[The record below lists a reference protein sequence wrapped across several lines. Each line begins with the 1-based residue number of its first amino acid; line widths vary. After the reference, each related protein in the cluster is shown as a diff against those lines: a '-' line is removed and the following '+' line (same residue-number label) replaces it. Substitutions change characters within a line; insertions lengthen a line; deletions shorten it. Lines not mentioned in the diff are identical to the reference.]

1 MTATATV
8 NTKGLVGQII
18 GEGRYDLRER
28 LGGGS
33 MGYVY
38 RAFDRRLETDVV
50 VKIPRKHKLENPDSL
65 RRFRQESKFLVKLNH
80 PHVVSIL
87 DVGEYDGVPFF
98 VMLFINGGSLRS
110 RQKNELGIQKPLPPV
125 SLRRWLLEI
134 AKALDFIHSQG
145 CVHRDVKPDN
155 ILFDEHGHPFLS
167 DFGLSKILPTEEAD
181 DPGHT
186 AAGAIVGTP
195 LFCAPELVL
204 GQPFDGRADQYSLA
218 LTVYDTLAGTNPFE
232 GPNSSATLVNQ
243 TAMEPPPLAERNPRV
258 TPALWQCVLK
268 GLAKSPTERFRSC
281 VEFAEAIL
289 AAVQTGS
296 SSQSSGTYSEPKK
309 VARRSSSSNTVADTA
324 IRSREIDKAIHGSP
338 ANAASMIRSQM
349 STVTTAPK
357 AKYVVAA
364 RKPIVKAKTTCPGCA
379 TQLTL
384 QPAFA
389 GKKATCQKCQCRLLI
404 SPDFSELLKLELVTV
419 RGTKGSS
426 ESGKGSNSSRDSS
439 STSRGE
445 FELVLGN
452 ELFGWKLSRKWALG
466 LAAGVIAL
474 LLLLTAYFT
483 HQASRVEKERLQE
496 KLEQQLNPRGM
507 EGE

>member
-80 PHVVSIL
+80 PHVCSIL
-87 DVGEYDGVPFF
+87 DVGEHDGVPFF
-98 VMLFINGGSLRS
+98 VMPFINGGSLRT
-110 RQKNELGIQKPLPPV
+110 RMKNELGIQKPLKPA

-167 DFGLSKILPTEEAD
+167 DFGLSKILPTDEGD
-181 DPGHT
+181 DPGMT

-204 GQPFDGRADQYSLA
+204 GGAFDGRADQYSLA
-218 LTVYDTLAGTNPFE
+218 LSVYDALAGKNPFE

-243 TAMEPPPLAERNPRV
+243 TAMQPPPLTEWNPAV
-258 TPALWQCVLK
+258 TPALWRCVRK
-268 GLAKSPTERFRSC
+268 GLAKLADERYGSC
-281 VEFAEAIL
+281 VEFAEAVL
-289 AAVQTGS
+289 ASVPASS
-296 SSQSSGTYSEPKK
+296 SSQSSDSYPGP
-309 VARRSSSSNTVADTA
+309 RSSSRHSSATNSVAETSINA
-324 IRSREIDKAIHGSP
+324 RGASGAGCGSP
-338 ANAASMIRSQM
+338 SSAASMVRSRT
-349 STVTTAPK
+349 STVTAVPK
-357 AKYVVAA
+357 ARYLVTA
-364 RKPIVKAKTTCPGCA
+364 RAPIVKAKTTCPGCSA
-379 TQLTL
+379 NIVL

-389 GKKATCQKCQCRLLI
+389 GKKATCQTCHSRLMI
-404 SPDFSELLKLELVTV
+404 SPDFSELLKLELEETREEV
-419 RGTKGSS
+419 GLPS
-426 ESGKGSNSSRDSS
+426 SGKIESSSRDSS
-439 STSRGE
+439 GSTRGE
-445 FELVLGN
+445 FDLVLGQ
-452 ELFGWKLSRKWALG
+452 EVFGWKLNRKWAFG
-466 LAAGVIAL
+466 LAGVLLAFL
-474 LLLLTAYFT
+474 LLMTMFFT
-483 HQASRVEKERLQE
+483 NKASQAER
-496 KLEQQLNPRGM
+496 EQLREQLRPRSM
-507 EGE
+507 EG

>member
-98 VMLFINGGSLRS
+98 VMPFISGGSLRS
-110 RQKNELGIQKPLPPV
+110 RQMNELGVQKPLKPA

-145 CVHRDVKPDN
+145 CIHRDVKPDN
-155 ILFDEHGHPFLS
+155 ILFDEHGHAFLS
-167 DFGLSKILPTEEAD
+167 DFGLSKLLPTSDED

-195 LFCAPELVL
+195 LFCAPELIL
-204 GQPFDGRADQYSLA
+204 GEMFDGRADQYSLA
-218 LTVYDTLAGTNPFE
+218 LAVYDTLAGTNPFE
-232 GPNSSATLVNQ
+232 GPNSTATLVNQ
-243 TAMEPPPLAERNPRV
+243 TAMEPPPLAEFNPSV
-258 TPALWQCVLK
+258 TPLLGRCVLR
-268 GLAKSPTERFRSC
+268 GLAKSPDDRFGSC
-281 VEFAEAIL
+281 VDFAEAVL
-289 AAVQTGS
+289 AAVQASG
-296 SSQSSGTYSEPKK
+296 SSQSSGAHSGPKNS
-309 VARRSSSSNTVADTA
+309 ARHSSSSNAVADTS
-324 IRSREIDKAIHGSP
+324 INSRRVNGNVRGSLVTSATVVHSP
-338 ANAASMIRSQM
+338 TNAAAA
-349 STVTTAPK
+349 APK
-357 AKYVVAA
+357 MHYVISA
-364 RKPIVKAKTTCPGCA
+364 RTPILKAKCECPGCSKE
-379 TQLTL
+379 LFL

-389 GKKATCQKCQCRLLI
+389 GKKATCQTCNCRLMI
-404 SPDFSELLKLELVTV
+404 SPDFSEMRKLELVAAPQQATA
-419 RGTKGSS
+419 SS
-426 ESGKGSNSSRDSS
+426 KDSNASGVASASSP
-439 STSRGE
+439 GE
-445 FELVLGN
+445 FDLVLGQAV
-452 ELFGWKLSRKWALG
+452 FGWKLSRKIALSLSGG
-466 LAAGVIAL
+466 LLLL

-483 HQASRVEKERLQE
+483 NQASRAENERL
-496 KLEQQLNPRGM
+496 KEQYKPRRM
-507 EGE
+507 ED

>member
-1 MTATATV
+1 MTVAATV

-98 VMLFINGGSLRS
+98 VMPFISGGGLRS
-110 RQKNELGIQKPLPPV
+110 RQTNELGIQKPLKPT

-155 ILFDEHGHPFLS
+155 ILFDEHGHAFLS
-167 DFGLSKILPTEEAD
+167 DFGLSKLLPTNEED

-195 LFCAPELVL
+195 LFCAPELIL
-204 GQPFDGRADQYSLA
+204 GEMFDGRADQYSLA

-243 TAMEPPPLAERNPRV
+243 TAMEPPPLTEFNPSV
-258 TPALWQCVLK
+258 TPVLWRCVLK
-268 GLAKSPTERFRSC
+268 GLAKSPDERFGSC
-281 VEFAEAIL
+281 VEFAEAVL
-289 AAVQTGS
+289 AAVQASG
-296 SSQSSGTYSEPKK
+296 SSQSSGTHSGPKNS
-309 VARRSSSSNTVADTA
+309 ARHSSSSNAVADTS
-324 IRSREIDKAIHGSP
+324 INSRRVSTSP
-338 ANAASMIRSQM
+338 TTSTAVRSQA
-349 STVTTAPK
+349 SAVTAAPK
-357 AKYVVAA
+357 MQCVIVA
-364 RKPIVKAKTTCPGCA
+364 RTPIVKAKCACPGCSKE
-379 TQLTL
+379 LFL

-389 GKKATCQKCQCRLLI
+389 GKKATCQTCGCRLMI
-404 SPDFSELLKLELVTV
+404 SSDFSEMRKLELVSAPEQATASS
-419 RGTKGSS
+419 GSAKDS
-426 ESGKGSNSSRDSS
+426 NASGVPSASSP
-439 STSRGE
+439 GE
-445 FELVLGN
+445 FDLVLGQ
-452 ELFGWKLSRKWALG
+452 EVFGWKLSRKLALG
-466 LAAGVIAL
+466 LAGCLIGL

-483 HQASRVEKERLQE
+483 NQASQVEQARLREQLRPRV
-496 KLEQQLNPRGM
+496 M
-507 EGE
+507 EE